1 MQLVHSEKQHG
12 TLVHGGPALCIQ
24 QTHKSIRQS
33 SCSVTG
39 SVCVQL
45 LTRLSDKRAAVE
57 KEFNKIPAAP
67 KAARDIFQ
75 LCRGFERAFAQTLE
89 VSCRVIST
97 AIGGLACF
105 MLPGNS
111 LQPYQPFGDIA
122 DCGLF
127 SHD

>member
-1 MQLVHSEKQHG
+1 M
-12 TLVHGGPALCIQ
+12 
-24 QTHKSIRQS
+24 
-33 SCSVTG
+33 
-39 SVCVQL
+39 QL

-67 KAARDIFQ
+67 KVARDIFQ

-105 MLPGNS
+105 LCCLATACSLISLLFTLQTVGYSAMIREAFAGDKGLSGTVRRLPIERQFRLDNVKMV
-111 LQPYQPFGDIA
+111 
-122 DCGLF
+122 
-127 SHD
+127 